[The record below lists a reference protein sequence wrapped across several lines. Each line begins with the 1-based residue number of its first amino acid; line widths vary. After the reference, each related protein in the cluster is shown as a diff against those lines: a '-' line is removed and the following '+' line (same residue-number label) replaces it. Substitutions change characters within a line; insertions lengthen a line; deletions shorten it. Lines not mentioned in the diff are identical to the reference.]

1 MVNVP
6 VPIVVLPLIK
16 IELMTL
22 SGILKRFIFKDIPI
36 PPLSWCE
43 SRGECV
49 SSSDVSMDSVQD
61 VAPGDVSDM
70 ANENSYD
77 NNEEMED
84 ESTVTIDNIGED
96 IEADQSNATDILCL

>member
-1 MVNVP
+1 M
-6 VPIVVLPLIK
+6 
-16 IELMTL
+16 
-22 SGILKRFIFKDIPI
+22 
-36 PPLSWCE
+36 E
-43 SRGECV
+43 SI
-49 SSSDVSMDSVQD
+49 QD

-96 IEADQSNATDILCL
+96 IEADQSNVTNILCL